1 MPEVPIP
8 SWEKVTVGLQ
18 QGYGRFLGFRFM
30 ALSCFLA
37 PSSDKTGEVL
47 AVTVTGQLRISDKLL
62 AAGFFLTPIGVSVTV
77 SNYMTRQRNLSMGC
91 PGIKPIV

>member
-1 MPEVPIP
+1 
-8 SWEKVTVGLQ
+8 
-18 QGYGRFLGFRFM
+18 M